1 MSPQMFLSIA
11 IFLIAYIFIST
22 EVVNKIIS
30 ALAGALLM
38 IALGIMS
45 EKMAFG
51 TYVDWDVLFLL
62 IGMMLIIGIVR
73 QSGIFQYI
81 AIKTAKLAKG
91 DPVRIMLFMFVVTAV
106 ISAFLPNVTTIMIV
120 APVTLLIATE
130 LGITPVPL
138 IITQA
143 IASNIGGTATL
154 IGDPPNVMIGSATG
168 LNFLSFIVNLAPVI
182 VLIMTASMFV
192 VYLMFAKKLKVTE
205 ASKLKIMAFNEQ
217 NAIQDYPLLI
227 KSSVIL
233 GLLIASFFA
242 QGILHLEAATLA
254 MLAATL
260 LLIVSKTN
268 DVEKMLMEDIEWG
281 TIFFF
286 IGLFIIVGGLVESG
300 VIGKLSVLLMQSTH
314 GNLTITAIAVIWIS
328 GFLSAIVDN
337 IPYVAT
343 MIPLIKDVA
352 VQMGLA
358 HPGMTPEQIA
368 KMVEPLWWSLSL
380 GACLGGNGTL
390 VGASANVVGAGICTK
405 AGYKVTF
412 WEFTKYGA
420 ILTVISLIISTAYI
434 YLRYLM

>member
-1 MSPQMFLSIA
+1 MSPQMYISII
-11 IFLIAYIFIST
+11 IFILTYICIST

-30 ALAGALLM
+30 ALTGGLIM
-38 IALGIMS
+38 IAIGIMS
-45 EKMAFG
+45 EKTAFS

-73 QSGIFQYI
+73 QTGIFQYI

-91 DPVRIMLFMFVVTAV
+91 DPIRIMLFMFAVTAA

-120 APVTLLIATE
+120 APVTLLMAVE
-130 LGITPVPL
+130 LGISPVPL

-168 LNFLSFIVNLAPVI
+168 LDFLSFVKNLTPVVI
-182 VLIMTASMFV
+182 LITIASMGV
-192 VYLMFAKKLKVTE
+192 VYLLFASKLKVTE
-205 ASKLKIMAFNEQ
+205 AAKQKIMAFNEK
-217 NAIQDYPLLI
+217 NVIQDYALFV
-227 KSSVIL
+227 KSSVVL
-233 GLLIASFFA
+233 VLLIASFFA

-254 MLAATL
+254 MLAATVL
-260 LLIVSKTN
+260 LLISRQN
-268 DVEKMLMEDIEWG
+268 NIEKLLADDIEWG

-286 IGLFIIVGGLVESG
+286 IGLFIIVGGLVETG
-300 VIGKLSVLLMQSTH
+300 VIGKLSTLLMRSTH
-314 GNLTITAIAVIWIS
+314 GNIAVTSIAVIWIS
-328 GFLSAIVDN
+328 GFLSAFIDN

-343 MIPLIKDVA
+343 MIPLIKQVG
-352 VQMGLA
+352 VQIGIA
-358 HPGMTPEQIA
+358 HPGLTPDQVF

-405 AGYKVTF
+405 AGYKVSF

-420 ILTVISLIISTAYI
+420 ILTIVSLIISTI
-434 YLRYLM
+434 YVYFRYLV